1 MTNLFDSIWTEIL
14 SRETARIKT
23 AFNSLSE
30 EEKVKVSEHLNKI
43 INEEGW
49 HREQV
54 ISALTALEVILDE

>member
-14 SRETARIKT
+14 SREAARIKT

-30 EEKVKVSEHLNKI
+30 EEKVKVSDHLNKM

-54 ISALTALEVILDE
+54 ISALAALEVILDE